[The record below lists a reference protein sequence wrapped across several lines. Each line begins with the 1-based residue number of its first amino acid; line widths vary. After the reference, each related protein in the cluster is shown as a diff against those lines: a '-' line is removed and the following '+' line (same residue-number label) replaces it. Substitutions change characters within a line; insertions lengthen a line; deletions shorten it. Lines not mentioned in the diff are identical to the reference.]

1 MRVEST
7 SSQNSQWHATDGA
20 SPRTSNMP
28 KLSVASGG
36 LTAQVSPKTTSPS
49 VLPGYRDS
57 IFSGAH
63 QPLPWR
69 EGQHDDSVPSL
80 QQLPGLSSVGDRRSS
95 YPGGP
100 VGDSLNLTGSS
111 QHNHRTGQSQPPPL
125 LKSESTNGSSTSSA
139 STGFYKP
146 RTPMGPMEPQVG
158 AIPLPSLYPQKSTG
172 SYDGKL
178 PPLITPSLSPQTTM
192 LGSQQSPNGKLPKAL
207 ILLSTSECPH
217 SVILTS
223 AYYRCSPNHGFSNHN
238 GTTTRLSSHCT
249 A

>member
-7 SSQNSQWHATDGA
+7 SSHTNQWHAADGP

-28 KLSVASGG
+28 KLNVAPGG

-49 VLPGYRDS
+49 ILPGYRDS
-57 IFSGAH
+57 IFNGAH

-69 EGQHDDSVPSL
+69 EGQREDSVPPL

-100 VGDSLNLTGSS
+100 VGDSLSLTRSS

-125 LKSESTNGSSTSSA
+125 LKSESTNRSSTSSA
-139 STGFYKP
+139 STGFYTP
-146 RTPMGPMEPQVG
+146 RTPMGPMEPQVNG
-158 AIPLPSLYPQKSTG
+158 VMPLPSLYPQKSTG
-172 SYDGKL
+172 SYDSKL

-207 ILLSTSECPH
+207 S
-217 SVILTS
+217 
-223 AYYRCSPNHGFSNHN
+223 
-238 GTTTRLSSHCT
+238 
-249 A
+249 